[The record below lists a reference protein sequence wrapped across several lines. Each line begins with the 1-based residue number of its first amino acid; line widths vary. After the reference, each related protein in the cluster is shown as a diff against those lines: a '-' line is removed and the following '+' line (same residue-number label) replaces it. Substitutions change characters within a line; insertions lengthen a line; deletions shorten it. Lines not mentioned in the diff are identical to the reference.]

1 MSERITR
8 EQARH
13 VSEAAHHK
21 AGELGVSVSIAICDP
36 SGRMVFI
43 ERGDEAGFLT
53 PDTALAKAR
62 AAAAFGKS
70 TKELVE
76 LSHNNPAFWQALP
89 GAVQESVIPTT
100 GATPIVLRNQ
110 TIGAIGCGG
119 GSPDQDHNIALAGAF
134 AIKPGQRGRI

>member
-21 AGELGVSVSIAICDP
+21 ADELGVSVSIAICDP
-36 SGRMVFI
+36 AGRTVFV
-43 ERGDEAGFLT
+43 ERGDDTGFLT

-76 LSHNNPAFWQALP
+76 LSGNNPAFWQAMP
-89 GAVQESVIPTT
+89 SAYQEPVIPSS

-110 TIGAIGCGG
+110 TIGAIGCAG
-119 GSPDQDHNIALAGAF
+119 GSGDQAHNIALAGAF
-134 AIKPGQRGRI
+134 AIKPGQRGRT